1 VVVVGQWGS
10 RAALG
15 QAVPMMP
22 RGATRGLLLA
32 LLCGPVSAA
41 TMMWDLVPFVSDQTI
56 EMKVNGDSL
65 SGIAEEYVA
74 VRRIDT
80 GFSLCPPPPVCVY
93 YAGNASVALFRHRG
107 QGAAVAHGVAPCA
120 GPVTG
125 TGITALRQIW
135 FQIRGLVSP
144 QIWPPRL
151 E

>member
-1 VVVVGQWGS
+1 MVVVGQWGS

-93 YAGNASVALFRHRG
+93 YAGNASVALCSP
-107 QGAAVAHGVAPCA
+107 QGAGGGGCSRCGAMCRAGYWHGHHRTSAN
-120 GPVTG
+120 
-125 TGITALRQIW
+125 
-135 FQIRGLVSP
+135 LVSNTRP
-144 QIWPPRL
+144 CLTPNMAA
-151 E
+151 